1 MSIIDEMIVA
11 TPVIGQAKGFIK
23 VARNVTNATSVSST
37 AVERVKT
44 IVAGSL
50 SNPALAPFSFS
61 ILIGTGTQ
69 ILEELL

>member
-1 MSIIDEMIVA
+1 MQSCV
-11 TPVIGQAKGFIK
+11 
-23 VARNVTNATSVSST
+23 
-37 AVERVKT
+37 
-44 IVAGSL
+44 VAGSL